1 MAMESLNI
9 KYVNAS
15 DLKVPEWRATH
26 ILRPD
31 MLVLSASLGE
41 LGFIEPIHIRK
52 STGEIIDG
60 SERFLLATNMK
71 QMQRHIKNGIP
82 VIEHDVDSLTA
93 MMLHLR
99 LNRGR
104 GSIVAKNMS
113 NIIKKLRLSG
123 KYKLTDFESLLC
135 MKSDELSLMLDGSLI
150 KTRNVADHKYSRAW
164 VPVEAP
170 PGTIDSGPI
179 IERPPNEDR

>member
-1 MAMESLNI
+1 MESLNI
-9 KYVNAS
+9 KYVDPNS
-15 DLKVPEWRATH
+15 LKVPEWKATH

-31 MLVLSASLGE
+31 LLVLSASLTE
-41 LGFIEPIHIRK
+41 FGFIEPIHVRK

-60 SERFLLATNMK
+60 SERFLLAVNIK
-71 QMQRHIKNGIP
+71 QLHKHLKNGIP
-82 VIEHDVDSLTA
+82 VIEHDVDSLGA

-104 GSIVAKNMS
+104 GNVVAKQMS

-123 KYKLTDFESLLC
+123 KYKVTDFESLLC
-135 MKSDELSLMLDGSLI
+135 MKSDEIALMIDGSLI
-150 KTRNVADHKYSRAW
+150 KTRNIPEHRYSRAW

-170 PGTIDSGPI
+170 PGTIDAGPI
-179 IERPPNEDR
+179 IERPPNADR

>member
-1 MAMESLNI
+1 MEHLSI
-9 KYVNAS
+9 KYVNPGS
-15 DLKVPEWRATH
+15 LRVPEWKATH

-31 MLVLSASLGE
+31 LLVLSASLSE
-41 LGFIEPIHIRK
+41 FGFIEPIHVRK
-52 STGEIIDG
+52 ANGEIIDG
-60 SERFLLATNMK
+60 SERFLLATSVK
-71 QMQRHIKNGIP
+71 QIQNHIKDGIP
-82 VIEHDVDSLTA
+82 VIQHNVDSLEA
-93 MMLHLR
+93 MMMHLR

-123 KYKLTDFESLLC
+123 KYKVADMQNILC
-135 MKSDELSLMLDGSLI
+135 MKVDEMNLMLDGSLI
-150 KTRNVADHKYSRAW
+150 KSRNIQEHKYSRAW

>member
-1 MAMESLNI
+1 MTEYLNI
-9 KYVNAS
+9 KYINVES
-15 DLKVPEWRATH
+15 LKVPSWRATH

-31 MLVLSASLGE
+31 MLVLSASLGQF
-41 LGFIEPIHIRK
+41 GFIQPIHIRK

-60 SERFLLATNMK
+60 SERFLIATNVK
-71 QMQRHIKNGIP
+71 QMKEKIRDGIP
-82 VIEHDVDSLTA
+82 VIEHDIDSLDA

-104 GSIVAKNMS
+104 GNVVAKPMS
-113 NIIKKLRLSG
+113 SIIKKLRLSG
-123 KYKLTDFESLLC
+123 KYNLSDFESLLC
-135 MKSDELSLMLDGSLI
+135 MKADELSLMLDGSLI
-150 KTRNVADHKYSRAW
+150 KSRNIQDHKYSRAW

>member
-1 MAMESLNI
+1 MESLNI
-9 KYVNAS
+9 KYV
-15 DLKVPEWRATH
+15 DPKLLKVPEWRATH
-26 ILRPD
+26 VLRPD

-41 LGFIEPIHIRK
+41 LGFIEPIHVRK
-52 STGEIIDG
+52 ATGEIIDG
-60 SERFLLATNMK
+60 SERFLLATRIK
-71 QMQRHIKNGIP
+71 QINHHINNGIP
-82 VIEHDVDSLTA
+82 VIEHDIDSLSA

-104 GSIVAKNMS
+104 GSIVAKQMS

-123 KYKLTDFESLLC
+123 KYKLTDFESILC

-150 KTRNVADHKYSRAW
+150 KTRNIAEHKYSRAW

-170 PGTIDSGPI
+170 PGTIDSGQI
-179 IERPPNEDR
+179 IERPPNADR